1 MSEDL
6 DHKDLD
12 TFAILQ
18 EVVTIVSAY
27 FSHNAMPAA
36 DLPAFITAV
45 HASVVRLASPA
56 APAEERAPENPAVAV
71 KRSVTKDYIVCLEDG
86 KKFKSLRRHLSS
98 FHNLTPDEY
107 RAKWQLPS
115 DYPMVAP
122 AYSAVRSR
130 LARDSGLGQMVA
142 KDDAL
147 EDGEDGVSENAAAE
161 GDVAGEQRQAVG
173 SGRGGKAARGKMSDG
188 AGVSAVDDAPAGA
201 VTAGA
206 DTAERQAGSDATA
219 SAKRDGGKSEAAAL
233 ETGDAEPPPKKP
245 GRGRP
250 RKQA

>member
-1 MSEDL
+1 MSEDNNQQE
-6 DHKDLD
+6 LD
-12 TFAILQ
+12 TLAVLQ

-36 DLPAFITAV
+36 DLPGFITAV
-45 HASVVRLASPA
+45 HASVVRLSTP
-56 APAEERAPENPAVAV
+56 PVPVEEKQPDNPAVAV

-98 FHNLTPDEY
+98 FHGMTPDEY
-107 RAKWQLPS
+107 RAKWSLAS

-130 LARDSGLGQMVA
+130 LARDSGLGQMA
-142 KDDAL
+142 KEGGLADDGLPDGAL
-147 EDGEDGVSENAAAE
+147 DDGEIDAEAVSVSDSEMLDAAE
-161 GDVAGEQRQAVG
+161 DAKIEDVKTENGSAG
-173 SGRGGKAARGKMSDG
+173 
-188 AGVSAVDDAPAGA
+188 
-201 VTAGA
+201 TA
-206 DTAERQAGSDATA
+206 
-219 SAKRDGGKSEAAAL
+219 EAAATI
-233 ETGDAEPPPKKP
+233 ENRANGVEEPAEPADAEAADGAPVTPPKKA

>member
-6 DHKDLD
+6 NHKELD
-12 TFAILQ
+12 TLAILQ

-27 FSHNAMPAA
+27 FSHNAIPAA

-45 HASVVRLASPA
+45 HASVIRLASPA
-56 APAEERAPENPAVAV
+56 APVEERAPENPAVAV

-107 RAKWQLPS
+107 RAKWSLPS

-130 LARDSGLGQMVA
+130 LARDSGLGQMA
-142 KDDAL
+142 KDGVV
-147 EDGEDGVSENAAAE
+147 EDGAPQDA
-161 GDVAGEQRQAVG
+161 DVVGEERRAD
-173 SGRGGKAARGKMSDG
+173 SPARDGKAPRGKANDG
-188 AGVSAVDDAPAGA
+188 AVSSADDDSRNKAAPAK
-201 VTAGA
+201 
-206 DTAERQAGSDATA
+206 TA
-219 SAKRDGGKSEAAAL
+219 SSKIESAKTEPV
-233 ETGDAEPPPKKP
+233 EAEPPPPKKA